1 MKKLFRIW
9 MLAAAAFGAGACE
22 VEYEPI
28 VVLPDA
34 TLENSGM
41 VNVPSITIYQNDV
54 YTVNMVRTEDDECAV
69 APTGRCCGR

>member
-1 MKKLFRIW
+1 MKKQFRIW

-54 YTVNMVRTEDDECAV
+54 YTR
-69 APTGRCCGR
+69 